1 MKRTT
6 LKWVAGLIIV
16 LAGASGISLRQNDA
30 ADTAAHRQTEEAST
44 TYTDHAADGEADA
57 ARSPGQETADAAPT
71 QKSGNRRLIE
81 QPARIGHGVN
91 ERIVSH
97 TGFTLSFN
105 RTYMQPNWVAW
116 ELTGAETEGTT
127 SRSDDFQPDPL
138 LPQPQQVTTADYTRS
153 GYDRGHQ
160 CPSADMK
167 WSEQAMREC
176 FYMSNI
182 CPQNPQLNRGSW
194 ATLEKACR
202 RWAKAEGSV
211 YIVCGPVFES
221 GKKHRTIGRD
231 HTISVPDGFFKVVLS
246 LRKGH
251 EKAIGFYYRN
261 SSARQTMEEAAR
273 TVDEI
278 EEITGINFYVNLN
291 RDLETRLEK
300 TANLKA
306 WH

>member
-1 MKRTT
+1 MKRNS
-6 LKWVAGLIIV
+6 LKWVASLLI
-16 LAGASGISLRQNDA
+16 LAAAASGISLKKTDLISPDSAAALNDFATGHASDNADEPATNPSATSPTNASQA
-30 ADTAAHRQTEEAST
+30 AGH
-44 TYTDHAADGEADA
+44 G
-57 ARSPGQETADAAPT
+57 
-71 QKSGNRRLIE
+71 RLIE

-105 RTYMQPNWVAW
+105 RTHMQPNWVAW
-116 ELTGAETEGTT
+116 ELTADETEGST

-167 WSEQAMREC
+167 WSEQAMHEC

-182 CPQNPQLNRGSW
+182 CPQDPQLNRGSW

-211 YIVCGPVFES
+211 YIVCGPVFQS
-221 GKKHRTIGRD
+221 GRKRRTIGRD
-231 HTISVPDGFFKVVLS
+231 HTISVPDGFYKVVLS

-251 EKAIGFYYRN
+251 EKAIGFYFRN
-261 SSARQTMEEAAR
+261 SSARQSMEEAAR

-278 EEITGINFYVNLN
+278 EEMTGINFYVNLN
-291 RDLETRLEK
+291 RSLETRLEK
-300 TANLKA
+300 TASLKD

>member
-1 MKRTT
+1 MKRNS
-6 LKWVAGLIIV
+6 LKWVASLLI
-16 LAGASGISLRQNDA
+16 LAAAASGISLKKTDLISPDSAAALNDFATGHASDNADEPATNPA
-30 ADTAAHRQTEEAST
+30 ATSPTNASQAAGH
-44 TYTDHAADGEADA
+44 G
-57 ARSPGQETADAAPT
+57 
-71 QKSGNRRLIE
+71 RLIE

-105 RTYMQPNWVAW
+105 RTHMQPNWVAW
-116 ELTGAETEGTT
+116 ELTADETEGST

-167 WSEQAMREC
+167 WNEQAMREC

-182 CPQNPQLNRGSW
+182 CPQDPQLNRGSW

-211 YIVCGPVFES
+211 YIVCGPVFQS
-221 GKKHRTIGRD
+221 GRKRRTIGRD
-231 HTISVPDGFFKVVLS
+231 HTISVPDGFYKVVLS

-251 EKAIGFYYRN
+251 EKAIGFYFRN
-261 SSARQTMEEAAR
+261 SSARQSMEEAAR

-278 EEITGINFYVNLN
+278 EEMTGINFYVNLN
-291 RDLETRLEK
+291 RSLETRLEK
-300 TANLKA
+300 TASLKD

>member
-1 MKRTT
+1 MKRNS
-6 LKWVAGLIIV
+6 LKWVASLLI
-16 LAGASGISLRQNDA
+16 LAAAASGISLKKTDLISPDSAAALNDFATGHASDNADEPATNPA
-30 ADTAAHRQTEEAST
+30 ATSPTNASQAAGH
-44 TYTDHAADGEADA
+44 G
-57 ARSPGQETADAAPT
+57 
-71 QKSGNRRLIE
+71 RLIE

-105 RTYMQPNWVAW
+105 RTHMQPNWVAW
-116 ELTGAETEGTT
+116 ELTADETEGST

-167 WSEQAMREC
+167 WNEQAMREC

-182 CPQNPQLNRGSW
+182 CPQDPQLNRGSW

-211 YIVCGPVFES
+211 YIVCGPVFQS
-221 GKKHRTIGRD
+221 GRKRRTIGRD
-231 HTISVPDGFFKVVLS
+231 HTISVPDGFYKVVLS

-251 EKAIGFYYRN
+251 EKAIGFYFRN
-261 SSARQTMEEAAR
+261 SSARQSMEEAVR

-278 EEITGINFYVNLN
+278 EEMTGINFYVNLN
-291 RDLETRLEK
+291 RSLETRLEK
-300 TANLKA
+300 TASLKD

>member
-1 MKRTT
+1 MKRNS
-6 LKWVAGLIIV
+6 LKWVASLLI
-16 LAGASGISLRQNDA
+16 LAAAASGISLKKTDLISPDSAAALNDFATGHASDNADEPATNPA
-30 ADTAAHRQTEEAST
+30 ATSSTNASQAAGH
-44 TYTDHAADGEADA
+44 G
-57 ARSPGQETADAAPT
+57 
-71 QKSGNRRLIE
+71 RLIE

-105 RTYMQPNWVAW
+105 RPHMQPNWVAW
-116 ELTGAETEGTT
+116 ELTADETEGST

-182 CPQNPQLNRGSW
+182 CPQDPQLNRGSW

-211 YIVCGPVFES
+211 YIVCGPVFQS
-221 GKKHRTIGRD
+221 GRKRRTIGRD
-231 HTISVPDGFFKVVLS
+231 HTISVPDGFYKVVLS

-251 EKAIGFYYRN
+251 EKAIGFYFRN
-261 SSARQTMEEAAR
+261 SSARQSMEEAAR

-278 EEITGINFYVNLN
+278 EEMTGINFYVNLN
-291 RDLETRLEK
+291 RSLETRLEK
-300 TANLKA
+300 TASLKD